1 MNMYHIERMKNV
13 TVLDNEGIKRLK
25 LNLLRTL
32 FTYRVEEGL
41 DDTAIIQK
49 IIDDDYISI
58 EEILAEKSNLRI
70 ASEFISPFYSNIIN
84 AVTNKMVENSKIKDI
99 LLHYF
104 LNIYFPDIKTKNG
117 KANYKTAISKFK
129 RGQLKGAY
137 ACFVAYLLLEDGEDK
152 VLIRDLC
159 HKQMLINPLYYVEQ
173 CSLIET
179 VSDFLGCDLNKER
192 IFSNRFLSKR
202 ETELFNYIC
211 KKAGVSTE
219 GYTDEEKYAAICAA
233 AFGITSSN
241 LYDYSKYERLVKT
254 GLFQPADIGIGNEL
268 SLQYIGPLNKIGYSS
283 STVIAAKLL
292 KSDFGQ
298 LHFQKNLTAT
308 IIANGNNKEFV
319 DSAIWEYLL
328 DNITDSYYAIDKDK
342 VTKEQI
348 IRRFTYSD
356 NDCKIVFEK
365 IAAAIQFYVLA
376 NYISKVIDK
385 SIDYGDYS
393 NIKSSIQREISANKS
408 KNIAAQKTAKK
419 IDKFNVSQLQ
429 SAKNELEREKEFSE
443 RLESENENLREQ
455 IDALKNQITRDSDK
469 NKIID
474 ELRNSNEILNDEN
487 ELLCSQL
494 NLLREK
500 YNRIKNPHTDE
511 VSSVDSVVIDFDDTY
526 FREKKFIIVGGR
538 WEINRELLELMP
550 KSKVVYNATDN
561 LIDVRKYDA
570 VIFFTDFLSHTLYRK
585 YINQCR
591 LYNSPILYLKGS
603 SIENIKSSIYTFISD
618 TNDTKCKKDRANGQ
632 T

>member
-1 MNMYHIERMKNV
+1 MYHIERMKKA

-32 FTYRVEEGL
+32 FAYRVEEGL

-70 ASEFISPFYSNIIN
+70 ASEFLSPFYSNIIN
-84 AVTNKMVENSKIKDI
+84 AVTKKMVENSNIKDI
-99 LLHYF
+99 LFNYF
-104 LNIYFPDIKTKNG
+104 FNIYLPDIKTKSG
-117 KANYKTAISKFK
+117 KANLKIIISKFK
-129 RGQLKGAY
+129 KGQLKGAN
-137 ACFVAYLLLEDGEDK
+137 ACFIAYLLLEENEDK
-152 VLIRDLC
+152 FLIRDLC
-159 HKQMLINPLYYVEQ
+159 HKQMLINPLYNVEQ
-173 CSLIET
+173 CSLVET
-179 VSDFLGCDLNKER
+179 VSDFLECDLKKER
-192 IFSNRFLSKR
+192 IFSNRFLIKR

-211 KKAGVSTE
+211 KKAGVNTE
-219 GYTDEEKYAAICAA
+219 GYTDDEKYTAICAA

-241 LYDYSKYERLVKT
+241 LYDYSKYKRLVDT

-283 STVIAAKLL
+283 STVIASKLL
-292 KSDFGQ
+292 KSEFGQ
-298 LHFQKNLTAT
+298 LHCQKNLTAT

-328 DNITDSYYAIDKDK
+328 DNITDSYYAMDKDK
-342 VTKEQI
+342 IMKEQI
-348 IRRFTYSD
+348 IRQFTYSD
-356 NDCKIVFEK
+356 NDCKIVLEK

-376 NYISKVIDK
+376 NYTSKVIDK

-393 NIKSSIQREISANKS
+393 NIKSSIQREISVNKS
-408 KNIAAQKTAKK
+408 KNIEAQKTAKK
-419 IDKFNVSQLQ
+419 IDKLNVSQLQ
-429 SAKNELEREKEFSE
+429 SAKNELEREKEFSK
-443 RLESENENLREQ
+443 RLENENENLHEQ

-474 ELRNSNEILNDEN
+474 ELRDSNEILNDEN
-487 ELLCSQL
+487 ELLRSQL

-500 YNRIKNPHTDE
+500 YNRIKNHQTDE
-511 VSSVDSVVIDFDDTY
+511 VSSVDSVVSDFDDTY

-550 KSKVVYNATDN
+550 KSKVVYNPTDN

-603 SIENIKSSIYTFISD
+603 SIENIKNGIYAFTSD
-618 TNDTKCKKDRANGQ
+618 SNDNKCKNDRANGL